1 MRLYIDFLVQ
11 SKLEKPFKNFHIDW
25 MVWLF
30 MFRCPTEKHGLEI
43 GQCYDVITLKRWA
56 LESIP
61 QKFPFFHTLSYKYTM
76 YVIILMW
83 GLIITKAAV
92 NTNRPSHLGKAR
104 RPTHL
109 PSKAI
114 TTSMW
119 TMIAK
124 PIKEPSQTV
133 VEQMQMG

>member
-1 MRLYIDFLVQ
+1 
-11 SKLEKPFKNFHIDW
+11 
-25 MVWLF
+25 
-30 MFRCPTEKHGLEI
+30 
-43 GQCYDVITLKRWA
+43 
-56 LESIP
+56 
-61 QKFPFFHTLSYKYTM
+61 
-76 YVIILMW
+76 MW

-124 PIKEPSQTV
+124 PIKETSQTV
-133 VEQMQMG
+133 LSKSKWVDDFF